1 MKSNMGFS
9 KKDDKILI
17 NYVHRPGIKRYDMEI
32 YNKISREYG
41 KHSPYAWHDYYRFVL
56 EPKLGPI
63 SLIKESIRVDL
74 DSINNNLMIEKDF
87 NNDSISSEYFENG
100 FTSEEDYSLINFI
113 QKSNLPHKGRLV
125 FEKFHNL
132 YPYRSCI
139 SWRNRY
145 VNILLPLLN
154 ANCGSNYNS
163 EVTSPG
169 NISDKSK
176 KYLYDANKNLSD
188 SMNLKAPLNS
198 DILFYSKSDHCDI
211 MHGSF
216 TNSTEES
223 LPYKMF
229 QTYFHKPLEVTLNCV
244 KSTSKYDY
252 NFNKDKDLER
262 TYSSTTNHIHD
273 PKNTSIIEQFDSS
286 DNSLILPKISINKEI
301 DLKISLP
308 LKRKK
313 SSEEFLYNNLKD
325 DKLVPDEDDIMML
338 RQLTMQMN
346 PEGYL
351 LEEQKKMD
359 QISSIFDDKNI
370 KNISEQGCS
379 TPTNTDEI
387 SYLSTIV
394 VESISPQSQINY
406 NLQTPKSL
414 SSSTSTLY
422 LDKEILRASTSPNL
436 SDDNISIQ
444 NYQEISKSSE
454 FNINHNFLSNSMV
467 LNNDIQNINS
477 YDNLKSND
485 LMLGESDT
493 LLEKT
498 AHWYLRNMKKY
509 GITQNDVTFALYKT
523 SGVKKL
529 AVIVMEAISRNLP
542 LPNIE
547 GIWTEE
553 DDLVVY
559 SGTSKQLKQINQKH
573 GGKLHNRIK
582 FLQDYLEANYA
593 DVDIPIK

>member
-1 MKSNMGFS
+1 M
-9 KKDDKILI
+9 
-17 NYVHRPGIKRYDMEI
+17 
-32 YNKISREYG
+32 
-41 KHSPYAWHDYYRFVL
+41 
-56 EPKLGPI
+56 
-63 SLIKESIRVDL
+63 
-74 DSINNNLMIEKDF
+74 
-87 NNDSISSEYFENG
+87 
-100 FTSEEDYSLINFI
+100 
-113 QKSNLPHKGRLV
+113 
-125 FEKFHNL
+125 
-132 YPYRSCI
+132 
-139 SWRNRY
+139 
-145 VNILLPLLN
+145 
-154 ANCGSNYNS
+154 
-163 EVTSPG
+163 
-169 NISDKSK
+169 
-176 KYLYDANKNLSD
+176 
-188 SMNLKAPLNS
+188 
-198 DILFYSKSDHCDI
+198 
-211 MHGSF
+211 
-216 TNSTEES
+216 
-223 LPYKMF
+223 
-229 QTYFHKPLEVTLNCV
+229 
-244 KSTSKYDY
+244 
-252 NFNKDKDLER
+252 
-262 TYSSTTNHIHD
+262 
-273 PKNTSIIEQFDSS
+273 
-286 DNSLILPKISINKEI
+286 
-301 DLKISLP
+301 
-308 LKRKK
+308 
-313 SSEEFLYNNLKD
+313 KD